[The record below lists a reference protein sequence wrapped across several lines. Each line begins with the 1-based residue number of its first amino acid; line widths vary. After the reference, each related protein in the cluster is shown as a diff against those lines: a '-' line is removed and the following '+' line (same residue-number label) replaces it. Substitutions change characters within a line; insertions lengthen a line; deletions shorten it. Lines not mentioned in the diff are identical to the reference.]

1 MFLRCILC
9 LSRLLTNFF
18 LSLPYID
25 INQELDR
32 IYQMLQDKLKD
43 KQSNKID
50 SVSLAKKLAIIQN
63 TLNDPTSTTSN
74 NNNLQKDSTTN
85 QKTASDDLKGGAE
98 PTKRSSVTLLNGQIM
113 NCDSAPLNNTPC
125 IPISVTNVTMST
137 NSIKNT
143 ISSSTNSAANN
154 THHPNAGATNG
165 TKHDSP
171 IIVHQ
176 SDKPVSKV

>member
-1 MFLRCILC
+1 MYFVSVSALDY
-9 LSRLLTNFF
+9 FF
-18 LSLPYID
+18 SFFALD

-63 TLNDPTSTTSN
+63 TLNDPTST